1 MLSSGVLLNHKPLN
15 TFARKYTH
23 ANNNVS
29 HVQQNR
35 YRNDNFLYTCDY
47 TYGSKMKP
55 WFWWGY
61 WLFVRTL
68 RKIPCL
74 LVSFIT
80 LPPKGL
86 IVMPKWTKTKAL
98 AIRIQCISLKV
109 RKRME
114 AKTNI
119 HCGWILSCI
128 WFTRTKKFA
137 TCYFPII
144 FLIGTFVIW
153 PTLIFWVLLMG
164 SIISQLLCFF
174 FFINFT
180 NTTFDIFLLI
190 GIW

>member
-1 MLSSGVLLNHKPLN
+1 MIISQIHAIIHTVVKQRHDDVEVSLHYCVPLTKFLVDEILLIIYSS
-15 TFARKYTH
+15 
-23 ANNNVS
+23 
-29 HVQQNR
+29 
-35 YRNDNFLYTCDY
+35 
-47 TYGSKMKP
+47 
-55 WFWWGY
+55 
-61 WLFVRTL
+61 
-68 RKIPCL
+68 
-74 LVSFIT
+74 
-80 LPPKGL
+80 KGL

-180 NTTFDIFLLI
+180 NTTFNMFSFP
-190 GIW
+190 

>member
-1 MLSSGVLLNHKPLN
+1 MDVLVK
-15 TFARKYTH
+15 
-23 ANNNVS
+23 V
-29 HVQQNR
+29 
-35 YRNDNFLYTCDY
+35 C
-47 TYGSKMKP
+47 
-55 WFWWGY
+55 W
-61 WLFVRTL
+61 
-68 RKIPCL
+68 KI
-74 LVSFIT
+74 T
-80 LPPKGL
+80 
-86 IVMPKWTKTKAL
+86 KWTKTKAR

-144 FLIGTFVIW
+144 FLIGTFVVW

-180 NTTFDIFLLI
+180 ENHIYFFCCRNFGCNRKQKSILTSNMKLCGFENTVLAKSVKMLFYIILLI
-190 GIW
+190 